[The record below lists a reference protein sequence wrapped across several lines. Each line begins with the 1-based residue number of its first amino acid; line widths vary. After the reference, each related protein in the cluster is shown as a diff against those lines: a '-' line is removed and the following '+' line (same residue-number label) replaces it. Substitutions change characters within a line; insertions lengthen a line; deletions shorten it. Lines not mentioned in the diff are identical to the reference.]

1 MRNLVAFPILVMAL
15 VLQTAMVSRLPLL
28 AGTADLVLIIIAAWS
43 LQENVES
50 AWLWSLLAGLMV
62 GAASGLPMVVPV
74 LAYLAVTGLARLV
87 LRRVWETP
95 VLAML
100 LVVFAG
106 TLISS
111 LLALAAVSISGGAYP
126 AADAFSLIVLPSLL
140 LNLLLALPVYAVMR
154 DIGFWVY
161 PAKEIV

>member
-111 LLALAAVSISGGAYP
+111 VLALAAVYISGGAYP

-154 DIGFWVY
+154 DIGLWVY